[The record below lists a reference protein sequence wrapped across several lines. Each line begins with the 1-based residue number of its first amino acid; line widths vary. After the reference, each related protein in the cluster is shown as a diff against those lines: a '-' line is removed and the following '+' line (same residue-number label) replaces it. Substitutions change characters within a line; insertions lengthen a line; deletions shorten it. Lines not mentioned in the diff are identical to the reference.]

1 MTAAPDAS
9 PALPPAAAPPITGV
23 VGGVAGTAATDS
35 AVLALARHFDD
46 AGDRMRGWAAH
57 AARLAA
63 DPDLVESAP
72 LSPVTFAEAEAAVLD
87 AATGVHGV
95 LVSSVDYEADAVV
108 VRATVHAFEQCDR
121 LVAAAMHAVDY
132 DLGRALG
139 TTLFAAAPAL
149 LATVAV
155 AVPLS
160 GAVGARLPSATRR
173 RLDGELGV
181 TGQAAQETLDR
192 HPALLQH
199 AVDGGGGLLDGLLGG
214 VLGGA
219 AGLTGV
225 APFHPTVAD
234 AAGDLALLYG
244 PEGPPRVRP
253 RHDLSVPLGHTTP
266 RCVADLMRHLDETNA
281 LSVPERPD
289 DQGTL
294 EIQTLQ
300 ADDGSRRHIVYLPG
314 TDDLTTTPFTHES
327 DVRDLAT
334 NLRLVAG
341 DPTTYAAG
349 IEQAMH
355 DGGIG
360 PDDPVLLVGHSQGGM
375 EAAALLARGSP
386 FHVTEVVTAG
396 SPIAQVGGYPPDSHL
411 LSLENRG
418 DVVPL
423 LDGADNPDTR
433 QHVTV
438 RFDDHETSVAANHAL
453 THYTRGAEAVDASA
467 DPSIREQVQALHRR
481 GFLDGRVTASQV
493 FQVTR

>member
-1 MTAAPDAS
+1 MTTTPITAT
-9 PALPPAAAPPITGV
+9 AAPPITDV
-23 VGGVAGTAATDS
+23 TGGVAGTSASYS
-35 AVLALARHFDD
+35 AVLALARRFDD

-57 AARLAA
+57 TARLAA

-95 LVSSVDYEADAVV
+95 LLSSVDYEADAVV
-108 VRATVHAFEQCDR
+108 VRATVRAFEQCDL
-121 LVAAAMHAVDY
+121 LVATAIHAVDY

-139 TTLFAAAPAL
+139 TTLAAAGPAL
-149 LATVAV
+149 LGALVATAPVA
-155 AVPLS
+155 
-160 GAVGARLPSATRR
+160 AVGASRLPSPTRR
-173 RLDGELGV
+173 RLGGDLGV
-181 TGQAAQETLDR
+181 AGDVAQETLDR
-192 HPALLQH
+192 HPGLLQH
-199 AVDGGGGLLDGLLGG
+199 AVDGSGGLLDGLLGG
-214 VLGGA
+214 
-219 AGLTGV
+219 AGVLTGV

-244 PEGPPRVRP
+244 AEGPPRVRS
-253 RHDLSVPLGHTTP
+253 RHDLSVPLGQTTP
-266 RCVADLMRHLDETNA
+266 RCVADLMRHLDQTNA
-281 LSVPERPD
+281 LSTPDRPG

-294 EIQTLQ
+294 EIQTLR
-300 ADDGSRRHIVYLPG
+300 AADGSVRHVVYLPG
-314 TDDLTTTPFTHES
+314 TDDLTTIPLGQDS

-341 DPTTYAAG
+341 EPTTYAAG

-355 DGGIG
+355 AGGIG
-360 PDDPVLLVGHSQGGM
+360 PHDPVLLVGHSQGGM

-386 FHVTEVVTAG
+386 FHVTDVVTAG
-396 SPIAQVGGYPPDSHL
+396 SPIAQVGGYPHGSHV

-423 LDGADNPDTR
+423 LDGFDNADTR

-438 RFDDHETSVAANHAL
+438 RFDDHETSIAANHLLA
-453 THYTRGAEAVDASA
+453 HYTRGAEVVDASA
-467 DPSIREQVQALHRR
+467 DPSIREQVHALRRR
-481 GFLDGRVTASQV
+481 GFLSGRVTASQV